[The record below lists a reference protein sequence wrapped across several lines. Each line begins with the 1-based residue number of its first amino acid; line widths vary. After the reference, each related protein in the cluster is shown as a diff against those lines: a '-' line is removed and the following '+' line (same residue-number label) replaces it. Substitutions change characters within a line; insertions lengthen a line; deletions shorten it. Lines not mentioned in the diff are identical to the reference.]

1 MRRCLWPRVVQT
13 QVAELNGTRGL
24 AERRAGG
31 IQHPGRGGGKDT
43 GLESRMPGGVGAGSE
58 DTEEG
63 PGSQTPPL
71 PRRLPLRCVWVR
83 LRAGAL
89 QTSLLFP
96 GEKPSL
102 LVVSRS

>member
-1 MRRCLWPRVVQT
+1 MF
-13 QVAELNGTRGL
+13 VAPGGADTGGRAQWYPGPCGKKGRWDT
-24 AERRAGG
+24 APGER
-31 IQHPGRGGGKDT
+31 GGKDT
-43 GLESRMPGGVGAGSE
+43 GLESRMPGGGGAGSE